1 METIKTEFSIIGTP
15 IKLQNNNCVF
25 INRHYRQQ
33 LGIEYQGTAMLCITQ
48 DSILVCRR
56 DAEIQK
62 DCYETTK
69 AVNVFA
75 GRVGLPSLWLQ
86 RNGLQKED
94 FVFQLLTTNG
104 VLIFPHQQQI
114 KL

>member
-1 METIKTEFSIIGTP
+1 METISIIGTP

-33 LGIEYQGTAMLCITQ
+33 LGIEYQGTAMLCIAQ

-56 DAEIQK
+56 DAVIQK
-62 DCYETTK
+62 ERYETTK

-75 GRVGLPSLWLQ
+75 GRVALPSFWLQ